1 MNADKLKR
9 PSKNFTDKNRAER
22 ERENFISENSTDAN
36 SAPEN
41 TTSVNST
48 RVNFAAEN
56 STSKNFAAVNSKS
69 KNSATENSISANS
82 ASENSTNENFVNE
95 NSATEN
101 SASKKFTDKNSAAAR
116 SVPHSELIS
125 VRDLVLRY
133 ERSEILNIPSLDLNT
148 SGITALLG
156 SNGSGKS
163 TLLRILAFLQRP
175 SSGSVEL
182 WGQQTPSLQTLRQIC
197 LLLPEPVLLK
207 RSVEQNFKFALKS
220 RGALAEFDERV
231 DEALGLTGLDRSFLS
246 KKHFELSSGQTQRI
260 AFALALAQRA
270 KLYLLDEP
278 TNSLD
283 LAASKL
289 FARAILFMRS
299 RYGCGFIIA
308 SHDEKWLS
316 AIAQRSVFLHRG
328 KICEFEYKNIF
339 DVQNG
344 VLKFSD
350 EISLRLEEG
359 LARARK
365 IAINPSKILL
375 SQNPFER
382 CFAGILHSV
391 SLQYGSSLL
400 IKIKAGD
407 VLLKCVTA
415 QDERRWSAGE
425 RIYFGFESGAFLGL
439 E

>member
-1 MNADKLKR
+1 MNADKLTR

-22 ERENFISENSTDAN
+22 ERENFMSENFTDAN
-36 SAPEN
+36 SAAEN
-41 TTSVNST
+41 STDINST

-56 STSKNFAAVNSKS
+56 SASKNSTAVNSKS
-69 KNSATENSISANS
+69 KNSVTENSISANS
-82 ASENSTNENFVNE
+82 ADKNSKSENFASENSVRKNFANE
-95 NSATEN
+95 
-101 SASKKFTDKNSAAAR
+101 NSAAAR
-116 SVPHSELIS
+116 SVPDSELIS

-133 ERSEILNIPSLDLNT
+133 GRSEILNIPSLDLNT

-182 WGQQTPSLQTLRQIC
+182 WGQRAPSLQTLRQTC

-231 DEALGLTGLDRSFLS
+231 DEALSLTGLDRSFLS

-299 RYGCGFIIA
+299 RYDCGFIIA

-344 VLKFSD
+344 ILKFSD
-350 EISLRLEEG
+350 EISLRFEEG

-375 SQNPFER
+375 SQSPFER

-407 VLLKCVTA
+407 LLLKCVTA

-425 RIYFGFESGAFLGL
+425 RVYFGFEDGAFLGL

>member
-1 MNADKLKR
+1 MSADKLKR

-22 ERENFISENSTDAN
+22 ENENFMSENLTDVN

-41 TTSVNST
+41 SMRANST

-56 STSKNFAAVNSKS
+56 SASKNSKS
-69 KNSATENSISANS
+69 ENF
-82 ASENSTNENFVNE
+82 ASENSARKNFANE
-95 NSATEN
+95 NSAGKNSKSENLAREN
-101 SASKKFTDKNSAAAR
+101 SARKNFANGNSAAAR
-116 SVPHSELIS
+116 AVPHSEQIS
-125 VRDLVLRY
+125 VRDLVLHY
-133 ERSEILNIPSLDLNT
+133 GRSEILNIPSLDLNT

-163 TLLRILAFLQRP
+163 TLLRILSFLQHP

-182 WGQQTPSLQTLRQIC
+182 WGQRAPSLQTLRQTC

-231 DEALGLTGLDRSFLS
+231 DEALSLTGLDRSFLS

-344 VLKFSD
+344 ILKFSD
-350 EISLRLEEG
+350 EILLRLEEE

-375 SQNPFER
+375 SQSPFER

-400 IKIKAGD
+400 IKIKVGD

-425 RIYFGFESGAFLGL
+425 RIYFGFEDGAFLGL

>member
-1 MNADKLKR
+1 MSADKLKR

-22 ERENFISENSTDAN
+22 ERENFMSKNFKSTNSIGENSTSAN
-36 SAPEN
+36 F
-41 TTSVNST
+41 TSK
-48 RVNFAAEN
+48 NFAAEN
-56 STSKNFAAVNSKS
+56 SASKNSTAVNSKS
-69 KNSATENSISANS
+69 KNSVTENSISANFADKNSTNKIS
-82 ASENSTNENFVNE
+82 ASENSARKNFANE
-95 NSATEN
+95 
-101 SASKKFTDKNSAAAR
+101 NSAAAR
-116 SVPHSELIS
+116 AVPDSEQIS

-133 ERSEILNIPSLDLNT
+133 GRSEILNIPSLDLNT
-148 SGITALLG
+148 SDITALLG

-182 WGQQTPSLQTLRQIC
+182 WGQRAPSLQTLRQTC

-260 AFALALAQRA
+260 AFALSLAQRA

-344 VLKFSD
+344 ILKFSD
-350 EISLRLEEG
+350 EISLRLGDE

-375 SQNPFER
+375 SQSPFER

-425 RIYFGFESGAFLGL
+425 RVYFGFEDGAFLGL

>member
-1 MNADKLKR
+1 MNADKLTR

-22 ERENFISENSTDAN
+22 ERENFMSENLTDAN

-41 TTSVNST
+41 SADINST

-56 STSKNFAAVNSKS
+56 STCKNSTAANYKS

-82 ASENSTNENFVNE
+82 AGKNSKSENFASENSARKNFANE
-95 NSATEN
+95 
-101 SASKKFTDKNSAAAR
+101 NSAAAR
-116 SVPHSELIS
+116 SVPDSGQIS

-148 SGITALLG
+148 NGITALLG

-182 WGQQTPSLQTLRQIC
+182 WGQQAPSLQTLRQIC

-231 DEALGLTGLDRSFLS
+231 DEALALTGLDRSFLS

-344 VLKFSD
+344 ILKFSD

-375 SQNPFER
+375 SQSPFER

-425 RIYFGFESGAFLGL
+425 RIYFRFESGAFLGL

>member
-1 MNADKLKR
+1 MNADKLTH
-9 PSKNFTDKNRAER
+9 PSKNFTDKNKAER
-22 ERENFISENSTDAN
+22 ERENSMSENLTDVN

-41 TTSVNST
+41 STDINST
-48 RVNFAAEN
+48 RVNSAAKNSASKNSTAGN
-56 STSKNFAAVNSKS
+56 STSVNSV
-69 KNSATENSISANS
+69 TENSISANS
-82 ASENSTNENFVNE
+82 AGKNSKSENF
-95 NSATEN
+95 
-101 SASKKFTDKNSAAAR
+101 ASEKFTDKNSAAAR
-116 SVPHSELIS
+116 SVSHSELIS

-133 ERSEILNIPSLDLNT
+133 GRSEILNIPSLDLNT

-163 TLLRILAFLQRP
+163 TLLRILSFLQRP
-175 SSGSVEL
+175 SGGSVEL
-182 WGQQTPSLQTLRQIC
+182 WGQQAPSLQTLRQIC

-231 DEALGLTGLDRSFLS
+231 DEALGLTGLDRGFLS

-350 EISLRLEEG
+350 EISLRLEGG

-375 SQNPFER
+375 SQRPFER

-425 RIYFGFESGAFLGL
+425 RVYFGFESGAFLGL

>member
-1 MNADKLKR
+1 MNADKQTR

-22 ERENFISENSTDAN
+22 ERENFMSENLTDVNSVIEN
-36 SAPEN
+36 SAD
-41 TTSVNST
+41 VNYT

-56 STSKNFAAVNSKS
+56 SANENFTAGNSTSV
-69 KNSATENSISANS
+69 NSATENSISANS
-82 ASENSTNENFVNE
+82 AGKNSKSENLASENSARKNFANE
-95 NSATEN
+95 
-101 SASKKFTDKNSAAAR
+101 NSAAAR
-116 SVPHSELIS
+116 AVPDSELIS

-133 ERSEILNIPSLDLNT
+133 GRSEILNIPSLDLNT

-163 TLLRILAFLQRP
+163 TLLRILSFLQRP

-182 WGQQTPSLQTLRQIC
+182 WGQQAPSLQTLWQTC

-231 DEALGLTGLDRSFLS
+231 DEALSLTGLDRSFLS

-344 VLKFSD
+344 ILKFSD
-350 EISLRLEEG
+350 EISLRLGDE

-375 SQNPFER
+375 SQSPFER

-425 RIYFGFESGAFLGL
+425 RIYFGFEDGAFLGL

>member
-1 MNADKLKR
+1 MNADKLTH

-22 ERENFISENSTDAN
+22 ERENSMSENFTDAN

-41 TTSVNST
+41 TTDINST

-56 STSKNFAAVNSKS
+56 SANKNSTAANYKS
-69 KNSATENSISANS
+69 KNSATENSISTNS

-101 SASKKFTDKNSAAAR
+101 FASENSAAAR
-116 SVPHSELIS
+116 SVPDSELIS

-133 ERSEILNIPSLDLNT
+133 GRSEILNIPSLDLNT

-163 TLLRILAFLQRP
+163 TLLRILSFLQRP

-182 WGQQTPSLQTLRQIC
+182 WGQRAPSLQTLRQTC

-207 RSVEQNFKFALKS
+207 RGVEQNFKFALKS

-231 DEALGLTGLDRSFLS
+231 DEALSLTGLDRSFLS

-350 EISLRLEEG
+350 EISLCLEEG

-375 SQNPFER
+375 SKSPFER

-407 VLLKCVTA
+407 LLLKCVTA
-415 QDERRWSAGE
+415 QDERCWSAGE
-425 RIYFGFESGAFLGL
+425 RIYFGFEDGAFLGL

>member
-1 MNADKLKR
+1 MSADKLKR

-22 ERENFISENSTDAN
+22 GRVNFMSKNLTDAN

-82 ASENSTNENFVNE
+82 AGKNSKSENFASENSARKNFANG
-95 NSATEN
+95 
-101 SASKKFTDKNSAAAR
+101 NSAAAR
-116 SVPHSELIS
+116 SVPNSDLIS

-133 ERSEILNIPSLDLNT
+133 GRSEILNIPSLDLNT

-182 WGQQTPSLQTLRQIC
+182 WGQQAPSLQTLRQIC

-231 DEALGLTGLDRSFLS
+231 DEALGLTGLDRGFLS

-344 VLKFSD
+344 FLKFSD

-375 SQNPFER
+375 SQSPFER

-400 IKIKAGD
+400 IKIKVGD

>member
-1 MNADKLKR
+1 MSADKQTR

-22 ERENFISENSTDAN
+22 ESENSMSENFTDVNSAAENSTDI
-36 SAPEN
+36 
-41 TTSVNST
+41 NST

-56 STSKNFAAVNSKS
+56 SAS
-69 KNSATENSISANS
+69 KNSTAGNSTSVNSVTKNSISANS
-82 ASENSTNENFVNE
+82 ADKNSKSENFASENSTKKNFANE
-95 NSATEN
+95 
-101 SASKKFTDKNSAAAR
+101 NSAAAR
-116 SVPHSELIS
+116 SVPNSELIS

-133 ERSEILNIPSLDLNT
+133 GRSEILNIPSLDLNT

-182 WGQQTPSLQTLRQIC
+182 WGQRAPSLQTLRQTC

-231 DEALGLTGLDRSFLS
+231 DEALALTGLDRSFLS

-350 EISLRLEEG
+350 EISLRLEDG

-375 SQNPFER
+375 SQSPFER
-382 CFAGILHSV
+382 CFAGVLHSV

-407 VLLKCVTA
+407 LLVKCVTA

>member
-1 MNADKLKR
+1 MNADKQTR
-9 PSKNFTDKNRAER
+9 PSKNFTDKNRTAR
-22 ERENFISENSTDAN
+22 EHENFMSENSTDVN
-36 SAPEN
+36 SAG
-41 TTSVNST
+41 
-48 RVNFAAEN
+48 EN
-56 STSKNFAAVNSKS
+56 STSANFVAKNSAGE
-69 KNSATENSISANS
+69 NSATENSISANS
-82 ASENSTNENFVNE
+82 AGENSTNKNFVNE

-101 SASKKFTDKNSAAAR
+101 FASKKFTDKNSAAAR
-116 SVPHSELIS
+116 SVPNSELIS
-125 VRDLVLRY
+125 VRDLVLHY
-133 ERSEILNIPSLDLNT
+133 GRSEILNIPSLDLNT

-175 SSGSVEL
+175 SGGSVEL
-182 WGQQTPSLQTLRQIC
+182 WGQQAPSLQTLRQIC

-231 DEALGLTGLDRSFLS
+231 DEALSLTGLDRSFLS

-339 DVQNG
+339 DAQNG
-344 VLKFSD
+344 ILKFSD
-350 EISLRLEEG
+350 EISLRLEDR

-375 SQNPFER
+375 SQSPFER

>member
-1 MNADKLKR
+1 MNADKQTR
-9 PSKNFTDKNRAER
+9 PSENFTDKNRAER
-22 ERENFISENSTDAN
+22 ERENSMSENFTDAN
-36 SAPEN
+36 S
-41 TTSVNST
+41 
-48 RVNFAAEN
+48 AAEN
-56 STSKNFAAVNSKS
+56 STSANFASKNFTAGNSTSVNSV
-69 KNSATENSISANS
+69 TENSVSANS
-82 ASENSTNENFVNE
+82 AGENSTNENFVNE
-95 NSATEN
+95 NSA
-101 SASKKFTDKNSAAAR
+101 AAR
-116 SVPHSELIS
+116 SVPNSEQIS

-133 ERSEILNIPSLDLNT
+133 GRSEILNIPSLDLNT

-163 TLLRILAFLQRP
+163 TLLRILSFLQRP
-175 SSGSVEL
+175 SGGSVEL
-182 WGQQTPSLQTLRQIC
+182 WGQRAPSLQTLRQTC

-231 DEALGLTGLDRSFLS
+231 DEALGLTGLDRGFLS

-375 SQNPFER
+375 SQSQFER

-400 IKIKAGD
+400 IKIKVGD

-425 RIYFGFESGAFLGL
+425 RVYFGFEDGAFLGL

>member
-22 ERENFISENSTDAN
+22 ERENSMSENFKSTNSIGENSTSAN
-36 SAPEN
+36 F
-41 TTSVNST
+41 TSK
-48 RVNFAAEN
+48 NFAAEN
-56 STSKNFAAVNSKS
+56 SASKNSTAVNSKS
-69 KNSATENSISANS
+69 KNSVTENSISANS
-82 ASENSTNENFVNE
+82 AGKNSKSENFASENSARKNFANE
-95 NSATEN
+95 
-101 SASKKFTDKNSAAAR
+101 NSAAAR
-116 SVPHSELIS
+116 SVPDSELIS

-133 ERSEILNIPSLDLNT
+133 GRSEILNIPSLDLNT

-182 WGQQTPSLQTLRQIC
+182 WGQRAPSLQTLRQTC

-231 DEALGLTGLDRSFLS
+231 DEALSLTGLDRSFLS

-350 EISLRLEEG
+350 EISLRLEDG

-375 SQNPFER
+375 SQSPFER

-400 IKIKAGD
+400 IKVKAGD

>member
-1 MNADKLKR
+1 MNADKQTR

-22 ERENFISENSTDAN
+22 ELENFISENSTDVN
-36 SAPEN
+36 SAG
-41 TTSVNST
+41 
-48 RVNFAAEN
+48 EN
-56 STSKNFAAVNSKS
+56 STSANSAANNSAS
-69 KNSATENSISANS
+69 ENSATENSVSANS
-82 ASENSTNENFVNE
+82 AGENSTNKNFVNE

-101 SASKKFTDKNSAAAR
+101 FASENSAAVR
-116 SVPHSELIS
+116 SVPNSELIS

-133 ERSEILNIPSLDLNT
+133 GRSEILNIPSLDLNT

-175 SSGSVEL
+175 SGGSVEL
-182 WGQQTPSLQTLRQIC
+182 WGQRAPSLQTLRQIC

-289 FARAILFMRS
+289 FARAILF
-299 RYGCGFIIA
+299 
-308 SHDEKWLS
+308 L
-316 AIAQRSVFLHRG
+316 Q
-328 KICEFEYKNIF
+328 
-339 DVQNG
+339 
-344 VLKFSD
+344 LK
-350 EISLRLEEG
+350 
-359 LARARK
+359 
-365 IAINPSKILL
+365 P
-375 SQNPFER
+375 Q
-382 CFAGILHSV
+382 
-391 SLQYGSSLL
+391 
-400 IKIKAGD
+400 
-407 VLLKCVTA
+407 
-415 QDERRWSAGE
+415 
-425 RIYFGFESGAFLGL
+425 
-439 E
+439 

>member
-1 MNADKLKR
+1 MSADKLTH
-9 PSKNFTDKNRAER
+9 PNKNFTDKNRAER
-22 ERENFISENSTDAN
+22 ERENFMSENLTDAN
-36 SAPEN
+36 SAAE
-41 TTSVNST
+41 NST
-48 RVNFAAEN
+48 DINSMRVNFAAEN
-56 STSKNFAAVNSKS
+56 FASKNFTTGNSTS
-69 KNSATENSISANS
+69 VNSATENSISANS
-82 ASENSTNENFVNE
+82 AGKNSKSENFASENSARKNFTNE
-95 NSATEN
+95 NSAATQ
-101 SASKKFTDKNSAAAR
+101 A
-116 SVPHSELIS
+116 VPDSELIS

-133 ERSEILNIPSLDLNT
+133 GRSEILNIPSLDLNT

-175 SSGSVEL
+175 SGGSVEL
-182 WGQQTPSLQTLRQIC
+182 WGQRAPSLQTLRQIC

-339 DVQNG
+339 DAQNG

-350 EISLRLEEG
+350 EISLRLEER
-359 LARARK
+359 LTRARK

-375 SQNPFER
+375 SQSPFER
-382 CFAGILHSV
+382 CFAGILHSI

-425 RIYFGFESGAFLGL
+425 KIYFGFENGAFLGL

>member
-1 MNADKLKR
+1 MNADKQMH

-22 ERENFISENSTDAN
+22 GRVNFMSENFTDAN
-36 SAPEN
+36 SAAEN
-41 TTSVNST
+41 STDINST
-48 RVNFAAEN
+48 RVNFASEN
-56 STSKNFAAVNSKS
+56 SANKNFTAGNSKS
-69 KNSATENSISANS
+69 VNYATENSISANS
-82 ASENSTNENFVNE
+82 AGKNSKSENFASENSARKNFAN
-95 NSATEN
+95 
-101 SASKKFTDKNSAAAR
+101 KNSAAAR
-116 SVPHSELIS
+116 AVPDSELIS

-133 ERSEILNIPSLDLNT
+133 GRSEILNIPSLDLNT

-175 SSGSVEL
+175 SSGNVEL
-182 WGQQTPSLQTLRQIC
+182 WRQRTPSLQTLRQTC

-220 RGALAEFDERV
+220 RGTLAEFDERV

-350 EISLRLEEG
+350 EISLRLGDE

-375 SQNPFER
+375 SKSPFER

-400 IKIKAGD
+400 IKIKVGD
-407 VLLKCVTA
+407 VLLKCVMA

-425 RIYFGFESGAFLGL
+425 RIYFGFEDGAFLGL

>member
-1 MNADKLKR
+1 MSADKLKR
-9 PSKNFTDKNRAER
+9 PSKNFTDKNGAER
-22 ERENFISENSTDAN
+22 ESENFTDAN
-36 SAPEN
+36 SADE
-41 TTSVNST
+41 NST
-48 RVNFAAEN
+48 DINSTHVNFAAEN
-56 STSKNFAAVNSKS
+56 STSKNFAAENSTSKNFAAEDSISVNSADKNSKS
-69 KNSATENSISANS
+69 ENF
-82 ASENSTNENFVNE
+82 ASENSARKNFANE
-95 NSATEN
+95 
-101 SASKKFTDKNSAAAR
+101 NSAAAR
-116 SVPHSELIS
+116 AVPHSEQIS
-125 VRDLVLRY
+125 VRNLVLRY
-133 ERSEILNIPSLDLNT
+133 GRSEILNIPSLDLNT

-163 TLLRILAFLQRP
+163 TLLRILAFLQCP

-182 WGQQTPSLQTLRQIC
+182 WGQRAPSLQTLRQTC

-231 DEALGLTGLDRSFLS
+231 DEALDLTGLDRSFLS

-344 VLKFSD
+344 ILKFSD
-350 EISLRLEEG
+350 EISLRLEGG

-375 SQNPFER
+375 SQSPFER

>member
-1 MNADKLKR
+1 MNADKQTR
-9 PSKNFTDKNRAER
+9 PSKNFTDKNRAGK
-22 ERENFISENSTDAN
+22 ERENFMSENSTD
-36 SAPEN
+36 
-41 TTSVNST
+41 VNY
-48 RVNFAAEN
+48 AGEN
-56 STSKNFAAVNSKS
+56 STSANFVA
-69 KNSATENSISANS
+69 KNSAGENSA
-82 ASENSTNENFVNE
+82 NENF
-95 NSATEN
+95 ATEN
-101 SASKKFTDKNSAAAR
+101 SASEKFTDKNSAAVR
-116 SVPHSELIS
+116 SVPNSELIS
-125 VRDLVLRY
+125 ARDLVLRY
-133 ERSEILNIPSLDLNT
+133 GRSEILNIPSLDLNT

-163 TLLRILAFLQRP
+163 TLLRILAFLQHP

-182 WGQQTPSLQTLRQIC
+182 WGQQAPSLQTLRQIC

-231 DEALGLTGLDRSFLS
+231 DEALDLTGLDRSFLS
-246 KKHFELSSGQTQRI
+246 KKHFELSSGQAQRI

-359 LARARK
+359 LACARK

-375 SQNPFER
+375 SQSPFEC

-407 VLLKCVTA
+407 LLLKCVTA

-425 RIYFGFESGAFLGL
+425 RIYFGFEDGAFLGL

>member
-1 MNADKLKR
+1 MNADKLKH
-9 PSKNFTDKNRAER
+9 PSKNFADKNRAER
-22 ERENFISENSTDAN
+22 ERENSMSENFTDAN

-41 TTSVNST
+41 STSVNST
-48 RVNFAAEN
+48 RVNFAVG
-56 STSKNFAAVNSKS
+56 NFKS

-82 ASENSTNENFVNE
+82 TGKNSKSENFASE
-95 NSATEN
+95 
-101 SASKKFTDKNSAAAR
+101 NSAAAR
-116 SVPHSELIS
+116 SVPDSELIS
-125 VRDLVLRY
+125 VRDLVLHY
-133 ERSEILNIPSLDLNT
+133 GRSEILNIPSLDLNT

-163 TLLRILAFLQRP
+163 TLLRILSSLQRP

-182 WGQQTPSLQTLRQIC
+182 WGQQAPSLQTLRQTC

-344 VLKFSD
+344 ILKFSD

-375 SQNPFER
+375 SQSPFER
-382 CFAGILHSV
+382 CFAGVLHSV

-407 VLLKCVTA
+407 LLLKCVTV

-425 RIYFGFESGAFLGL
+425 RIYFGFENSAFLGL

>member
-1 MNADKLKR
+1 MNADKQTR

-22 ERENFISENSTDAN
+22 ERENFMSKNFTD
-36 SAPEN
+36 
-41 TTSVNST
+41 VNS
-48 RVNFAAEN
+48 AAEN
-56 STSKNFAAVNSKS
+56 STCKNFTSE
-69 KNSATENSISANS
+69 NSATENSISTNS
-82 ASENSTNENFVNE
+82 ADKNSKSENFASENF
-95 NSATEN
+95 
-101 SASKKFTDKNSAAAR
+101 ASEKFTDKNSAAAQA
-116 SVPHSELIS
+116 VPDSELIS

-133 ERSEILNIPSLDLNT
+133 GRSEILNIPSLDLNT

-163 TLLRILAFLQRP
+163 TLLRILSFLQRP

-182 WGQQTPSLQTLRQIC
+182 WGQQAPSLQTLRQTC

-231 DEALGLTGLDRSFLS
+231 DEALSLTGLDRSFLS

-316 AIAQRSVFLHRG
+316 AIAQKSVFLHRG

-344 VLKFSD
+344 ILKFSD

-375 SQNPFER
+375 SQHPFER

-407 VLLKCVTA
+407 ILLKCVTA

>member
-1 MNADKLKR
+1 MNADKQTR

-22 ERENFISENSTDAN
+22 ECENFMSENFKGTNSTGEN
-36 SAPEN
+36 SA
-41 TTSVNST
+41 SK
-48 RVNFAAEN
+48 NFTAGN
-56 STSKNFAAVNSKS
+56 STSKNSP
-69 KNSATENSISANS
+69 TENSVSANS
-82 ASENSTNENFVNE
+82 AGENSTNENFVNE
-95 NSATEN
+95 
-101 SASKKFTDKNSAAAR
+101 KFTDKNSAAAR
-116 SVPHSELIS
+116 SVPNSELIS

-133 ERSEILNIPSLDLNT
+133 GRSEILNIPSLDLNT

-182 WGQQTPSLQTLRQIC
+182 WGQQAPSLQTLRQIC

-299 RYGCGFIIA
+299 RYDCGFIIA

-350 EISLRLEEG
+350 EISLLLEEG

-375 SQNPFER
+375 SQSPFER
-382 CFAGILHSV
+382 CFTGILHSV

-400 IKIKAGD
+400 IKIKVGD
-407 VLLKCVTA
+407 LLLKCVTA

-425 RIYFGFESGAFLGL
+425 RVYFGFENGAFLGL

>member
-1 MNADKLKR
+1 MNADKQTR
-9 PSKNFTDKNRAER
+9 PSENFTDKNRAEQ
-22 ERENFISENSTDAN
+22 ERENFMSENFKSTNSTGEN
-36 SAPEN
+36 SA
-41 TTSVNST
+41 SK
-48 RVNFAAEN
+48 NFTAGN
-56 STSKNFAAVNSKS
+56 STSKNSP
-69 KNSATENSISANS
+69 TENSVSANS
-82 ASENSTNENFVNE
+82 AGENSTNENFVNE
-95 NSATEN
+95 
-101 SASKKFTDKNSAAAR
+101 KFTDKNSAAAR
-116 SVPHSELIS
+116 SVPNSELIS

-133 ERSEILNIPSLDLNT
+133 GRSEILNIPSLDLNT

-182 WGQQTPSLQTLRQIC
+182 WGQQAPSLQTLRQIC

-375 SQNPFER
+375 SQSPFER
-382 CFAGILHSV
+382 CFAGVLHSV

-425 RIYFGFESGAFLGL
+425 RIYFGFEDGAFLGL

>member
-1 MNADKLKR
+1 MSADKQTR

-22 ERENFISENSTDAN
+22 ESENSMSENFTDVNSAAENSTDI
-36 SAPEN
+36 
-41 TTSVNST
+41 NST

-56 STSKNFAAVNSKS
+56 SAS
-69 KNSATENSISANS
+69 KNSTAGNSTSVNSVTKNSISANS
-82 ASENSTNENFVNE
+82 ADKNSKSENFASENSTKKNFANEH
-95 NSATEN
+95 
-101 SASKKFTDKNSAAAR
+101 SAAAR
-116 SVPHSELIS
+116 SVPNSELIS

-133 ERSEILNIPSLDLNT
+133 GRSEILNIPSLDLNT

-182 WGQQTPSLQTLRQIC
+182 WGQRAPSLQTLRQTC

-344 VLKFSD
+344 ILKFSD

-359 LARARK
+359 LACARK

-375 SQNPFER
+375 SQSPFER

-400 IKIKAGD
+400 IKIKVGD

-415 QDERRWSAGE
+415 QDERRWSAGK

>member
-1 MNADKLKR
+1 MSADKLKR

-22 ERENFISENSTDAN
+22 ENENFMSENLTDVN

-41 TTSVNST
+41 SMRANST

-56 STSKNFAAVNSKS
+56 SASKNSKS
-69 KNSATENSISANS
+69 ENF
-82 ASENSTNENFVNE
+82 ASENSARKNFANE
-95 NSATEN
+95 NSAGKNSKSENLAREN
-101 SASKKFTDKNSAAAR
+101 SARKNFANGNSAAAR

-133 ERSEILNIPSLDLNT
+133 GRSEILNIPSLDLNT

-182 WGQQTPSLQTLRQIC
+182 WGQQAPSLQTLRQIC

-344 VLKFSD
+344 ILKFSD

-375 SQNPFER
+375 SQRPFER
-382 CFAGILHSV
+382 CFAGVLHSV

-425 RIYFGFESGAFLGL
+425 RVYFGFENGAFLGL

>member
-1 MNADKLKR
+1 MNADKLTH

-22 ERENFISENSTDAN
+22 ERENSMSENFTDAN

-41 TTSVNST
+41 TTDINST

-56 STSKNFAAVNSKS
+56 SANKNSTAANYKS

-82 ASENSTNENFVNE
+82 AGKNSKSENFASENSARKNFANE
-95 NSATEN
+95 NST
-101 SASKKFTDKNSAAAR
+101 AAR
-116 SVPHSELIS
+116 SVSHSEQIS
-125 VRDLVLRY
+125 VRDLVLHY
-133 ERSEILNIPSLDLNT
+133 GRSEILNIPSLDLNT

-175 SSGSVEL
+175 SGGSVEL
-182 WGQQTPSLQTLRQIC
+182 WGQRAPSLQTLRQTC

-231 DEALGLTGLDRSFLS
+231 DEALALTGLDRSFLS

-344 VLKFSD
+344 ILKFSD
-350 EISLRLEEG
+350 EISLRLEDG

-375 SQNPFER
+375 SQSPFER

-415 QDERRWSAGE
+415 QDEPRWSAGE

>member
-1 MNADKLKR
+1 MSADKLKR

-22 ERENFISENSTDAN
+22 KSENSMSENSTD
-36 SAPEN
+36 
-41 TTSVNST
+41 VNY
-48 RVNFAAEN
+48 AGEN
-56 STSKNFAAVNSKS
+56 STSKNFTARNSTS
-69 KNSATENSISANS
+69 KNSPTENSISGNS
-82 ASENSTNENFVNE
+82 AGENSTNENFVNE
-95 NSATEN
+95 
-101 SASKKFTDKNSAAAR
+101 KFTDKNSVAAR
-116 SVPHSELIS
+116 AVPDSELIS
-125 VRDLVLRY
+125 ARDLVLRY
-133 ERSEILNIPSLDLNT
+133 GRSEILNIPSLDLNT

-163 TLLRILAFLQRP
+163 TLLRILAFLQHP
-175 SSGSVEL
+175 SGGSVEL
-182 WGQQTPSLQTLRQIC
+182 WGQQAPSLQTLRQIC

-220 RGALAEFDERV
+220 RGALAEFDERA

-350 EISLRLEEG
+350 EISLRLGDE

-425 RIYFGFESGAFLGL
+425 RIYFRFESGAFLGL

>member
-1 MNADKLKR
+1 MSADKLKR

-22 ERENFISENSTDAN
+22 ERENSMSENLTGANSADENSTDI
-36 SAPEN
+36 
-41 TTSVNST
+41 NST
-48 RVNFAAEN
+48 HVNFAAEN
-56 STSKNFAAVNSKS
+56 SASKNFATGNSKS

-82 ASENSTNENFVNE
+82 AGKNSKSENLASENSARKNFTNE
-95 NSATEN
+95 
-101 SASKKFTDKNSAAAR
+101 NSAAAR
-116 SVPHSELIS
+116 SVPDSELIS

-133 ERSEILNIPSLDLNT
+133 GRSEILNIPSLDLNT

-163 TLLRILAFLQRP
+163 TLLRILSFLQRP

-182 WGQQTPSLQTLRQIC
+182 WGQRAPSLQTLRQTC

-270 KLYLLDEP
+270 RLYLLDEP

-339 DVQNG
+339 DAQNG

-350 EISLRLEEG
+350 EISLRLGDE

-375 SQNPFER
+375 SQSPFER

-415 QDERRWSAGE
+415 QDERHWSAGE
-425 RIYFGFESGAFLGL
+425 RIYFGFEDGAFLGL

>member
-1 MNADKLKR
+1 MNADKQMH

-22 ERENFISENSTDAN
+22 GRVNFMSENFTDAN
-36 SAPEN
+36 SAAEN
-41 TTSVNST
+41 STDINST
-48 RVNFAAEN
+48 RVNFASEN
-56 STSKNFAAVNSKS
+56 SANKNFTAGNSKS
-69 KNSATENSISANS
+69 VNYATENSISANS
-82 ASENSTNENFVNE
+82 AGKNSKSENFASENSARKNFAN
-95 NSATEN
+95 
-101 SASKKFTDKNSAAAR
+101 KNSAAAR
-116 SVPHSELIS
+116 AVPDSELIS

-133 ERSEILNIPSLDLNT
+133 GRSEILNIPSLDLNT

-175 SSGSVEL
+175 SSGNVEL
-182 WGQQTPSLQTLRQIC
+182 WRQRTPSLQTLRQTC

-220 RGALAEFDERV
+220 RDALAKFDERV

-350 EISLRLEEG
+350 EISLRLGDE

-375 SQNPFER
+375 SKSPFER

-400 IKIKAGD
+400 IKIKVGD
-407 VLLKCVTA
+407 VLLKCVMA

-425 RIYFGFESGAFLGL
+425 RIYFGFEDGAFLGL

>member
-1 MNADKLKR
+1 MNADKLTH

-22 ERENFISENSTDAN
+22 ERENFMSENFTDAN

-41 TTSVNST
+41 TTDINST

-56 STSKNFAAVNSKS
+56 SANKNSTAANYKS
-69 KNSATENSISANS
+69 KNSATENSISTNS

-101 SASKKFTDKNSAAAR
+101 FASENSAAAR
-116 SVPHSELIS
+116 SVPDSELIS
-125 VRDLVLRY
+125 VRDLVLHY

-175 SSGSVEL
+175 SGGSVEL
-182 WGQQTPSLQTLRQIC
+182 WGQQAPSLQTLRQIC

-350 EISLRLEEG
+350 EISLRLGDE

-375 SQNPFER
+375 SQSPFER

-425 RIYFGFESGAFLGL
+425 RVYFGFENGAFLGL

>member
-1 MNADKLKR
+1 MNADKLTH

-22 ERENFISENSTDAN
+22 ERENSMSENFTDAN

-41 TTSVNST
+41 STDINST

-56 STSKNFAAVNSKS
+56 STSQNFATGNSKS
-69 KNSATENSISANS
+69 KNSATENSISANFADKNSTNKIS
-82 ASENSTNENFVNE
+82 ASENSARKNFAN
-95 NSATEN
+95 
-101 SASKKFTDKNSAAAR
+101 KNSSAAR
-116 SVPHSELIS
+116 SVPNSELIS
-125 VRDLVLRY
+125 VRDLVLHY

-163 TLLRILAFLQRP
+163 TLLRILSFLQRP
-175 SSGSVEL
+175 SSGNVEL
-182 WGQQTPSLQTLRQIC
+182 WGQRAPSLQTLRQTC

-350 EISLRLEEG
+350 EISLHLEEG
-359 LARARK
+359 LARACK

-375 SQNPFER
+375 SQSPFER

-400 IKIKAGD
+400 IKIKVGD
-407 VLLKCVTA
+407 LLLKCVTA

>member
-9 PSKNFTDKNRAER
+9 PSKNFTDKNRAEQ
-22 ERENFISENSTDAN
+22 ERENFISENFKSTN
-36 SAPEN
+36 SIG
-41 TTSVNST
+41 
-48 RVNFAAEN
+48 EN
-56 STSKNFAAVNSKS
+56 STSKNFTSENSTS
-69 KNSATENSISANS
+69 KNSPTENSISANS
-82 ASENSTNENFVNE
+82 AGKNSK
-95 NSATEN
+95 SEN
-101 SASKKFTDKNSAAAR
+101 SASEKFTDKNSAAAR
-116 SVPHSELIS
+116 SVPNSELIS
-125 VRDLVLRY
+125 VRDLVLCY
-133 ERSEILNIPSLDLNT
+133 GRSEILNIPSLDLNT

-182 WGQQTPSLQTLRQIC
+182 WGQRAPSLQTLRQTC

-220 RGALAEFDERV
+220 RGALAEFDERI

-350 EISLRLEEG
+350 EISLRLGDE

-375 SQNPFER
+375 SQSPFER

-415 QDERRWSAGE
+415 QDERRWSAGKK
-425 RIYFGFESGAFLGL
+425 IYFGFESGAFLGL

>member
-1 MNADKLKR
+1 MSVDKLTH

-22 ERENFISENSTDAN
+22 KRENSMSENLTDAN

-41 TTSVNST
+41 TT

-56 STSKNFAAVNSKS
+56 STSANSASKNSTAVNSKS
-69 KNSATENSISANS
+69 KNSVTENSISANS
-82 ASENSTNENFVNE
+82 AGKNSKNENFASENSARKNFANE
-95 NSATEN
+95 NSAT
-101 SASKKFTDKNSAAAR
+101 AR
-116 SVPHSELIS
+116 AVPDSELIS
-125 VRDLVLRY
+125 ARDLVLRY

-182 WGQQTPSLQTLRQIC
+182 WGQQAPSLQTLRQTC

-344 VLKFSD
+344 ILKFSD
-350 EISLRLEEG
+350 EISLRLEDR

-375 SQNPFER
+375 SQSPFER

-425 RIYFGFESGAFLGL
+425 RIYFGFEDGAFLGL

>member
-1 MNADKLKR
+1 MNADKQTR

-22 ERENFISENSTDAN
+22 ERENFMSKNFKGTNSIG
-36 SAPEN
+36 
-41 TTSVNST
+41 
-48 RVNFAAEN
+48 EN
-56 STSKNFAAVNSKS
+56 STS
-69 KNSATENSISANS
+69 ANS
-82 ASENSTNENFVNE
+82 AANNSASKNSTNENFVNE

-101 SASKKFTDKNSAAAR
+101 SISANFADKNSTNKISASENSARKNFANKNSSAAR
-116 SVPHSELIS
+116 SVPNSELIS
-125 VRDLVLRY
+125 VRDLVLHY

-163 TLLRILAFLQRP
+163 TLLRILSFLQRP
-175 SSGSVEL
+175 SGGSVEL
-182 WGQQTPSLQTLRQIC
+182 WGQQAPSLQTLRQTC

-231 DEALGLTGLDRSFLS
+231 DEALSLTGLDRSFLS

-328 KICEFEYKNIF
+328 KICKFESKNIF

-344 VLKFSD
+344 ILKFSD

-359 LARARK
+359 LTRARK

-375 SQNPFER
+375 SQSPYIRNR
-382 CFAGILHSV
+382 
-391 SLQYGSSLL
+391 
-400 IKIKAGD
+400 
-407 VLLKCVTA
+407 
-415 QDERRWSAGE
+415 
-425 RIYFGFESGAFLGL
+425 
-439 E
+439 

>member
-1 MNADKLKR
+1 MNANKQTC
-9 PSKNFTDKNRAER
+9 PSKNFTDKNRTEQ
-22 ERENFISENSTDAN
+22 ERENFMSENSTD
-36 SAPEN
+36 
-41 TTSVNST
+41 VNY
-48 RVNFAAEN
+48 AGEN
-56 STSKNFAAVNSKS
+56 STSKNFTARNSTS
-69 KNSATENSISANS
+69 KNSPTENSISANS

-101 SASKKFTDKNSAAAR
+101 FASKKFTDKNSAAAR

-133 ERSEILNIPSLDLNT
+133 GRSEILNIPSLDLNT

-163 TLLRILAFLQRP
+163 TLLRILSFLQRP

-182 WGQQTPSLQTLRQIC
+182 WGQRAPSLQTLRQTC

-375 SQNPFER
+375 SQSPFER

>member
-1 MNADKLKR
+1 MNADKQTR
-9 PSKNFTDKNRAER
+9 PSKNFTDNNRAER
-22 ERENFISENSTDAN
+22 ERENFMSENFTDAN

-41 TTSVNST
+41 STDINST
-48 RVNFAAEN
+48 RVNFAPEN
-56 STSKNFAAVNSKS
+56 STSKNFTAGNSKS
-69 KNSATENSISANS
+69 VNSATENSISANS
-82 ASENSTNENFVNE
+82 ASENSK
-95 NSATEN
+95 SEN
-101 SASKKFTDKNSAAAR
+101 SASENSAKKNFANENSAAAR
-116 SVPHSELIS
+116 AVLHSKLIS

-175 SSGSVEL
+175 SSGNVEL
-182 WGQQTPSLQTLRQIC
+182 WGQQALSLQTLRQIC

-220 RGALAEFDERV
+220 RGALAEFDERA
-231 DEALGLTGLDRSFLS
+231 DEALALTGLDRSFLS

-350 EISLRLEEG
+350 EISLRLEDG

-375 SQNPFER
+375 SKSPFER

-400 IKIKAGD
+400 IKVKAGD

-415 QDERRWSAGE
+415 HDERRWSAGE
-425 RIYFGFESGAFLGL
+425 RVYFGFEDGAFLGL

>member
-22 ERENFISENSTDAN
+22 ERENSMSENFTDAN

-41 TTSVNST
+41 STDINST

-56 STSKNFAAVNSKS
+56 SASENFTTGNSKS
-69 KNSATENSISANS
+69 VNSATENSISANS
-82 ASENSTNENFVNE
+82 ADKNSKNENFASENSVRKNFANE
-95 NSATEN
+95 
-101 SASKKFTDKNSAAAR
+101 NSAAAR
-116 SVPHSELIS
+116 SVPDSELIS

-133 ERSEILNIPSLDLNT
+133 GRSEILNIPSLDLNT

-175 SSGSVEL
+175 SGGSVEL
-182 WGQQTPSLQTLRQIC
+182 WGQRAPSLQTLRQTC

-220 RGALAEFDERV
+220 RGALTEFDERV

-344 VLKFSD
+344 VLKF
-350 EISLRLEEG
+350 
-359 LARARK
+359 
-365 IAINPSKILL
+365 
-375 SQNPFER
+375 
-382 CFAGILHSV
+382 
-391 SLQYGSSLL
+391 
-400 IKIKAGD
+400 
-407 VLLKCVTA
+407 
-415 QDERRWSAGE
+415 
-425 RIYFGFESGAFLGL
+425 
-439 E
+439 

>member
-1 MNADKLKR
+1 MSADKLKR

-22 ERENFISENSTDAN
+22 ERENFMSENLTDAN
-36 SAPEN
+36 SALEN
-41 TTSVNST
+41 STDINST

-56 STSKNFAAVNSKS
+56 FASKNFTAGNSKS
-69 KNSATENSISANS
+69 KNSVTENSISANS
-82 ASENSTNENFVNE
+82 AGKNSKSENFARKNFANE
-95 NSATEN
+95 
-101 SASKKFTDKNSAAAR
+101 NSAAAR
-116 SVPHSELIS
+116 AVPHSEQIS

-133 ERSEILNIPSLDLNT
+133 GRSEILNIPSLDLNT

-163 TLLRILAFLQRP
+163 TLLRILSFLQRP

-182 WGQQTPSLQTLRQIC
+182 WGQRAPSLQTLRQTC

-220 RGALAEFDERV
+220 RGALAEFDERA
-231 DEALGLTGLDRSFLS
+231 DEALSLTGLDRGFLS

-260 AFALALAQRA
+260 AFALAMAQRA

-375 SQNPFER
+375 SQSPFER

-425 RIYFGFESGAFLGL
+425 RIYFGFEDGAFLGL

>member
-1 MNADKLKR
+1 M
-9 PSKNFTDKNRAER
+9 
-22 ERENFISENSTDAN
+22 
-36 SAPEN
+36 
-41 TTSVNST
+41 
-48 RVNFAAEN
+48 
-56 STSKNFAAVNSKS
+56 
-69 KNSATENSISANS
+69 
-82 ASENSTNENFVNE
+82 
-95 NSATEN
+95 
-101 SASKKFTDKNSAAAR
+101 
-116 SVPHSELIS
+116 
-125 VRDLVLRY
+125 RDLVLRY
-133 ERSEILNIPSLDLNT
+133 GRSEILNIPSLDLNT

-182 WGQQTPSLQTLRQIC
+182 WGQRAPSLQTLRQTC

-344 VLKFSD
+344 ILKFSD

-359 LARARK
+359 LACARK

-375 SQNPFER
+375 SQSPFER

-400 IKIKAGD
+400 IKIKVGD

-415 QDERRWSAGE
+415 QDERRWSAGK

>member
-1 MNADKLKR
+1 MNADKQTR

-22 ERENFISENSTDAN
+22 ECENFMSENFKGTN
-36 SAPEN
+36 SIG
-41 TTSVNST
+41 
-48 RVNFAAEN
+48 EN
-56 STSKNFAAVNSKS
+56 STSANSAANNSAS
-69 KNSATENSISANS
+69 ENSATENSISANS

-116 SVPHSELIS
+116 SVPNSEQIS

-133 ERSEILNIPSLDLNT
+133 GRNEILNIPSLDLNT

-175 SSGSVEL
+175 SGGSVEL
-182 WGQQTPSLQTLRQIC
+182 WGQRAPSLQTLRQIC

-231 DEALGLTGLDRSFLS
+231 DEALSLTGLDRSFLS

-339 DVQNG
+339 DIQNG

-350 EISLRLEEG
+350 EISLRLEDG

-375 SQNPFER
+375 SQSPFER

-415 QDERRWSAGE
+415 QDEQRWSAGE
-425 RIYFGFESGAFLGL
+425 RVYFGFEDGAFLGL

>member
-1 MNADKLKR
+1 MNADKQTR
-9 PSKNFTDKNRAER
+9 PSKNFTDNNRAER
-22 ERENFISENSTDAN
+22 ERENFMSENFTDAN

-41 TTSVNST
+41 STDINST
-48 RVNFAAEN
+48 RVNFAPEN
-56 STSKNFAAVNSKS
+56 STSKNFTAGNSKS
-69 KNSATENSISANS
+69 VNSATENSISANS
-82 ASENSTNENFVNE
+82 ASENSK
-95 NSATEN
+95 SEN
-101 SASKKFTDKNSAAAR
+101 SASENSARKNFANENSAAAR
-116 SVPHSELIS
+116 AVPHSELIS

-163 TLLRILAFLQRP
+163 TLLRILSFLQRP

-182 WGQQTPSLQTLRQIC
+182 WGQQAPSLQTLRQTC

-220 RGALAEFDERV
+220 RGALAEFDERI

-260 AFALALAQRA
+260 AFALAMAQRA

-344 VLKFSD
+344 ILKFSD
-350 EISLRLEEG
+350 EISLRLEER

-375 SQNPFER
+375 SQSPFER

>member
-1 MNADKLKR
+1 MSADKLTH
-9 PSKNFTDKNRAER
+9 PSKDFTDKNRAER
-22 ERENFISENSTDAN
+22 ERENFMSENLTDAN
-36 SAPEN
+36 SALE
-41 TTSVNST
+41 NST
-48 RVNFAAEN
+48 SANSMRINFAAEN
-56 STSKNFAAVNSKS
+56 STNQNFATGNSTS
-69 KNSATENSISANS
+69 VNSATKNSISANS
-82 ASENSTNENFVNE
+82 AGKNSKSENFASENSARKNFANE
-95 NSATEN
+95 
-101 SASKKFTDKNSAAAR
+101 NSAAAR
-116 SVPHSELIS
+116 AVSHSEQIS

-133 ERSEILNIPSLDLNT
+133 GRSEILNIPSLNLNT

-163 TLLRILAFLQRP
+163 TLLRILSFLQRP

-182 WGQQTPSLQTLRQIC
+182 WGQRAPSLQTLRQTC

-220 RGALAEFDERV
+220 RGALAEFDERA
-231 DEALGLTGLDRSFLS
+231 DEALSLTGLDRSFLS

-344 VLKFSD
+344 MLKFSD

-375 SQNPFER
+375 SQSPFER

-400 IKIKAGD
+400 IKVKTGD
-407 VLLKCVTA
+407 VLLKCVTT
-415 QDERRWSAGE
+415 QDKRRWSAGE
-425 RIYFGFESGAFLGL
+425 RVYFGFEDGAFLGL